1 MDTNTHEVILMIDIL
16 IIILLLG
23 IAAAIIFFLVREKK
37 RGNACI
43 GCPHAKA
50 CAKKRAGG
58 CGCGQDESK

>member
-1 MDTNTHEVILMIDIL
+1 MIDIL